1 MEMRKLKAKI
11 AMKEGAI
18 PKFVKPRGVP
28 YALKEKIE
36 EDLKRLKH

>member
-1 MEMRKLKAKI
+1 MTDSKKPRGDAKAQ
-11 AMKEGAI
+11 GAT